1 MKNSIDRRLWL
12 KQSTLALAGLGLTP
26 TIFAKDQKKIFYDH
40 PNSFSPGSTI
50 LLNSNENAYG
60 PSPMA
65 RKAILENYLSSNRY
79 PDDLIPVLKKNIA
92 LHWNVGEENILL
104 GAGSS
109 EIIGLACLHVSK
121 IKGDVVTTEPSYKV
135 WNNQASAFGLNF
147 KRNPLPRNSKMDLEK
162 LYGPVTPDTRMIYIC
177 NPNNPTGTVLDVN
190 DVEQFAL
197 SAAKKTMVFI
207 DEAYAEYAQ
216 QKTLA
221 PIAINNPNIIVA
233 KTFSKVYGLAG
244 ARIGYAIA
252 HPQTIKTLSTYQP
265 WPDSNVSAV
274 SAAAAIASLGDQAF
288 VQDCIEKTNKAKQI
302 CFDTFQKLGLDYIT
316 SFTNFILFNIDK
328 IADKFSEGMKDKNIQ
343 VQFREHYGGKWCRVT
358 MGTIEEMYAFTN
370 ALKEIAA

>member
-1 MKNSIDRRLWL
+1 MKHFIDRRLWL

-26 TIFAKDQKKIFYDH
+26 TIFAKNSGEIFFDHKKNY
-40 PNSFSPGSTI
+40 SPDTI

-60 PSPMA
+60 PSPAA
-65 RKAILENYLSSNRY
+65 RKAILDNYLISNRY
-79 PDDLIPVLKKNIA
+79 PDDIIPVLKKQIA
-92 LHWNVGEENILL
+92 MHWNVREENILL

-121 IKGDVVTTEPSYKV
+121 IKGDIVTTEPSYQV
-135 WNNQASAFGLNF
+135 WNNQALAFGLNF
-147 KRNPLPRNSKMDLEK
+147 KKNPLPRDGKYDLEK
-162 LYGPVTPDTRMIYIC
+162 LYGPITTDTRMVYIC
-177 NPNNPTGTVLDVN
+177 NPNNPTGTVFDVN
-190 DVEQFAL
+190 DAERFAIN
-197 SAAKKTMVFI
+197 AAKQTLVFI

-216 QKTLA
+216 LKTLV
-221 PIAINNPNIIVA
+221 PIAVNNPNIIVA

-244 ARIGYAIA
+244 ARVGYAIA

-274 SAAAAIASLGDQAF
+274 SATAAIASLSDQTF
-288 VQDCIEKTNKAKQI
+288 VHDCIEKNKKAKQI
-302 CFDTFQKLGLDYIT
+302 CYDTFQQLTLDYIP
-316 SFTNFILFNIDK
+316 SSTNFILFNISM
-328 IADKFSEGMKDKNIQ
+328 IAGKFSDGMKNKNIQ

-358 MGTIEEMYAFTN
+358 MGTIEEMQQFTN